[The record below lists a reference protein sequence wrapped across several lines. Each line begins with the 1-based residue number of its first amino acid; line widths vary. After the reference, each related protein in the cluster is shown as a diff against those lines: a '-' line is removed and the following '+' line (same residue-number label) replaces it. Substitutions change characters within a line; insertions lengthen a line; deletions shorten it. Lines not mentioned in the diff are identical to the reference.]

1 MNNSLRIFLPIFG
14 TVLIITGIV
23 LMVLNMVPLP
33 ISIALIGV
41 GGVLIIIRISKI
53 MKKRS

>member
-1 MNNSLRIFLPIFG
+1 MNNSLRIFLPVFG
-14 TVLIITGIV
+14 VVLIIAGIV

-41 GGVLIIIRISKI
+41 GGILIIVSIGIR
-53 MKKRS
+53 KKRS